1 MHFFFFLGCQTPS
14 QKFKCLQTALSIA
27 YESIDQFDKIEKLDD
42 NSVNNHIAI
51 LKQFESHIQ
60 TILKHLIQ
68 VSINKQ
74 CDLSSVAEYKRLYSL
89 TLQSSIKRDELLA
102 FSAHLKNMLQIIQQ
116 SAVIQC

>member
-1 MHFFFFLGCQTPS
+1 MEFFFAGCQTPS

-51 LKQFESHIQ
+51 LKQFEAHIQ

-74 CDLSSVAEYKRLYSL
+74 CDANSVAEYKRLYSL
-89 TLQSSIKRDELLA
+89 TLQMSIKRDDLLA
-102 FSAHLKNMLQIIQQ
+102 FSAHLKNILQIIQQ